1 MEKYIIIFL
10 ILATIYYIQ
19 TQLKSIED
27 FAINTLVKIAK
38 NLMIDELQISTTS
51 DIVVPNKQSLVSE
64 EQSVEVVVVPNNKQ
78 SIKDVLN
85 VEDNKTVLNKQSI
98 NVKSNVVI
106 VEPLKIDGA
115 KLNWLICC

>member
-38 NLMIDELQISTTS
+38 NLMIDELQISNTS
-51 DIVVPNKQSLVSE
+51 DIVVSDKQSSD
-64 EQSVEVVVVPNNKQ
+64 
-78 SIKDVLN
+78 DVLN
-85 VEDNKTVLNKQSI
+85 HEGAVVVSDKQSVDKKSIEIVSNKQSI
-98 NVKSNVVI
+98 NVKNNVAI
-106 VEPLKIDGA
+106 VEPLIIDGT
-115 KLNWLICC
+115 KLNWFICC